1 MTGGERSGLDGV
13 EEGVIK
19 VITAKKTTRNE
30 TYYQVCTYDWHD
42 LIWQ

>member
-1 MTGGERSGLDGV
+1 MTGGERSGLGGV

-19 VITAKKTTRNE
+19 VITAKKIE
-30 TYYQVCTYDWHD
+30 PYYQVCKYDWHD